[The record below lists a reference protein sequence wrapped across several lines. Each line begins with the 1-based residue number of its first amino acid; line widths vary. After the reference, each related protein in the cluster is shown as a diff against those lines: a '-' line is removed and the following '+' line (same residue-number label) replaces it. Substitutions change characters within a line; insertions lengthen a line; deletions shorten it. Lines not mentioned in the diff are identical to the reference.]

1 MRYAS
6 IVLILCVCGVARGQD
21 AAPAPVSV
29 LNHSKA
35 AVTTSAPAVAASPV
49 VVAAPAPVVVQ
60 SEPVVVQSAPV
71 VVVGQSK
78 CRNGRC
84 CTGPQCQLYN
94 VEESNSESCRKLLF
108 GGYVKKNTNRTVY
121 RPSRL

>member
-29 LNHSKA
+29 LNHGKA
-35 AVTTSAPAVAASPV
+35 AVSTSAPAPAPA
-49 VVAAPAPVVVQ
+49 AAPAPVTVSAAPVQ
-60 SEPVVVQSAPV
+60 STVVAAPV
-71 VVVGQSK
+71 VVASK

-108 GGYVKKNTNRTVY
+108 GGYVKKNTSRTVY
-121 RPSRL
+121 RPSRR

>member
-29 LNHSKA
+29 LNHSKTA
-35 AVTTSAPAVAASPV
+35 ATTSAPAVAAAPV

-60 SEPVVVQSAPV
+60 SEPVVL
-71 VVVGQSK
+71 VGQSK

-108 GGYVKKNTNRTVY
+108 GGYVKKNTSRTVY
-121 RPSRL
+121 RPSRR